1 MIHYEDLQKLKHKY
15 GFFVLIFATTAMF
28 FLQDKNVL
36 LLCDAQPCLTL
47 CNPMDYT
54 APGILQAWIL
64 EWAAIPFSKGIFPT
78 QGSNPGLPRCR
89 WILYQLSHKGSP
101 RTLEWVAYPFSRG
114 FSRPRN
120 WTGVYCI
127 AGGFFISWAIREA
140 YKSDSLLLNWAF
152 AHFWGNRQ
160 NQSKWMIV

>member
-78 QGSNPGLPRCR
+78 QGSNPGLPHCTR
-89 WILYQLSHKGSP
+89 ILYQLSCQGSP
-101 RTLEWVAYPFSRG
+101 LPKPLTKVLLCITPGGLNPQEREKEPIIFSKT
-114 FSRPRN
+114 FSTN
-120 WTGVYCI
+120 
-127 AGGFFISWAIREA
+127 
-140 YKSDSLLLNWAF
+140 KSRKLHKS
-152 AHFWGNRQ
+152 G
-160 NQSKWMIV
+160 